1 MEERSVTWVRAYGR
15 VELCLR
21 ERMEERGLTRN
32 HLARLVNTR
41 YEVIDKW
48 HKNEVEK
55 IDADILA
62 RLCFVLD
69 CGVEELLV
77 YRQN

>member
-32 HLARLVNTR
+32 HLARQVNTR

-48 HKNEVEK
+48 YKNEVEK

-62 RLCFVLD
+62 RMCFVLD

>member
-1 MEERSVTWVRAYGR
+1 MGQSIRAGGT
-15 VELCLR
+15 VFAGADGGA
-21 ERMEERGLTRN
+21 GLTRN

-48 HKNEVEK
+48 YKNEVEK

-69 CGVEELLV
+69 CKVEELLV

>member
-1 MEERSVTWVRAYGR
+1 MDERRVTWIRAYGR

-41 YEVIDKW
+41 Y
-48 HKNEVEK
+48 
-55 IDADILA
+55 
-62 RLCFVLD
+62 
-69 CGVEELLV
+69 
-77 YRQN
+77 